1 MSSGNNNYQSR
12 GGRDDS
18 ILSSSIR
25 KVSEDHRLRPFL
37 SQHFDTQSYIKAA
50 IKDGR
55 SEECFADISS
65 CISDA
70 NDEIKSYISQ
80 NKDDLMA
87 GMNDVAFLAERY
99 SLLYSKSQLLQRG
112 IESLK
117 NEALESYKLVN
128 SRILEL
134 ERIHFAGILLRQ
146 LRQFTHA
153 KTQLDHHLKT
163 TSNDNTLNYGSSMI
177 DIRHLATAAK
187 MISDLESLINIP
199 HLLEI
204 DIVAEHADKIRNL
217 REQVWHKAHDLIL
230 TSLKQCNQAVIS
242 ASLQVFF
249 NLNLLPEIL
258 IVIIDT
264 TVKNALSASNDLID
278 LKNVIKSHPDL
289 DQSKS
294 SSSNLIGT
302 NKGQGKDA
310 VLPVSSQLRVLMRE
324 ISHQWSSQIIE
335 YGMQIQLLQK
345 VIKKNENPMNNIL
358 KVMTKAHPSMVDGSL
373 LNLFWDRFASSLQ
386 DLLATKLKATPMA
399 ATRIYPSLRKGIVEV
414 KDSFSNVTSKDFADS
429 NFLDMGE
436 VSLFLSNNNGD
447 NDMYKDGMFG
457 SVYYKFQDEDYFSGL
472 SSLAIGC
479 RHINNKNSRREKILK
494 SNYSDKITKYQFSN
508 GSSGNNNDEI
518 ETGLLVGLRP
528 IRDRYLFDSLNRM
541 IAPVLQMFPEM
552 EGYTAAVPS
561 KRDILTLIKALQSE
575 FVIAIVEGEKGL
587 LKAVLK
593 EALKVLR
600 TMIAKVEGMH
610 NASPDSKKLSAQNSF
625 ARNSLQEYNAQLVG
639 LLMQVSESLDKLPSQ
654 VLRNAL
660 ETPGSSIISGD
671 ALKSEDDFISE
682 IKTQMDAA
690 CSIIDEVACRHL
702 LRPIVEYLANH
713 VRSILVTILKEGVT
727 VNNKGQVESSQAI
740 LTLSK
745 QIPELIRSH
754 LQSLTK
760 NRIVTLA
767 IEELSLRIMNTYIT
781 VVSLVQPMTE
791 QAIQRIE
798 KDMTTLENILSP
810 FYKPKESCPINEE
823 CEAFKSLLHYS
834 GNSSDSNKNTKKLT
848 AAPHK
853 NDLLSEVFLKH
864 LRPSILLNYLVS
876 SSPNTPIVYDMKDIS
891 LQLYIESLTAIE
903 IDDKKTDDL
912 FNTIR
917 KLYGNINHYKTLSG
931 ERFCWD
937 AVQQAMDILVQ
948 RIAVLSEGQEKQNN
962 REWYEVIL
970 EIGGHFYS

>member
-1 MSSGNNNYQSR
+1 
-12 GGRDDS
+12 
-18 ILSSSIR
+18 
-25 KVSEDHRLRPFL
+25 
-37 SQHFDTQSYIKAA
+37 
-50 IKDGR
+50 
-55 SEECFADISS
+55 
-65 CISDA
+65 
-70 NDEIKSYISQ
+70 
-80 NKDDLMA
+80 MA

-117 NEALESYKLVN
+117 NDALESYKLVN

-163 TSNDNTLNYGSSMI
+163 TNNEIILNYSSNMI

-264 TVKNALSASNDLID
+264 TVKNALSTSNELLD

-289 DQSKS
+289 DQSKGS
-294 SSSNLIGT
+294 TSNLIGS
-302 NKGQGKDA
+302 NKGKDTT
-310 VLPVSSQLRVLMRE
+310 LPVSSQLRVLMRE

-358 KVMTKAHPSMVDGSL
+358 KVMQKAHPSMVDGSL

-386 DLLATKLKATPMA
+386 DLLTTKLKATPLA
-399 ATRIYPSLRKGIVEV
+399 ATRIYPSLRKGIVEI
-414 KDSFSNVTSKDFADS
+414 KDSFSNATGKDFTDG

-436 VSLFLSNNNGD
+436 VSTFLSDNSAGD
-447 NDMYKDGMFG
+447 SDVYKDGMFG
-457 SVYYKFQDEDYFSGL
+457 SVYYKLQDQDYFSGL

-494 SNYSDKITKYQFSN
+494 SNYSDKITKYQFS
-508 GSSGNNNDEI
+508 SSSSSNSNSDEI
-518 ETGLLVGLRP
+518 ETGLISGLRP

-561 KRDILTLIKALQSE
+561 KRDILTLIKAMQSE
-575 FVIAIVEGEKGL
+575 LVIAIVEGEKGL
-587 LKAVLK
+587 LKSVLK

-600 TMIAKVEGMH
+600 TMITKVEGM
-610 NASPDSKKLSAQNSF
+610 NNVSPESKKLSTQNSF
-625 ARNSLQEYNAQLVG
+625 ARNSFQEYNAQLVG
-639 LLMQVSESLDKLPSQ
+639 LLMQVSESLEKLPSQ

-671 ALKSEDDFISE
+671 ALKSEDEFLSE
-682 IKTQMDAA
+682 IKTQMNVA

-702 LRPIVEYLANH
+702 LRPIVDYLANYAK
-713 VRSILVTILKEGVT
+713 SILVTILKEGVT
-727 VNNKGQVESSQAI
+727 VNSKGNVESSQAV
-740 LTLSK
+740 LTLGK
-745 QIPELIRSH
+745 QIPELIRIH

-767 IEELSLRIMNTYIT
+767 IEELCIRIMNAYIT

-798 KDMTTLENILSP
+798 KDMTTLETAMAP
-810 FYKPKESCPINEE
+810 FYKPKESCPIYEE
-823 CEAFKSLLHYS
+823 SRAFKSLLQYA
-834 GNSSDSNKNTKKLT
+834 GKGAANDTNSITKGSKKLAT
-848 AAPHK
+848 APNK
-853 NDLLSEVFLKH
+853 NDLLSEGFLKH
-864 LRPSILLNYLVS
+864 IRPSIILNYLVS
-876 SSPNTPIVYDMKDIS
+876 SSPNTPIVYDTIS
-891 LQLYIESLTAIE
+891 LPVYIESLTCID
-903 IDDKKTDDL
+903 IDDNKTDDL
-912 FNTIR
+912 FNTMR
-917 KLYGNINHYKTLSG
+917 KLYGHSNYYKSLTG

-937 AVQQAMDILVQ
+937 AVQQSMDILVQ
-948 RIAVLSEGQEKQNN
+948 RIAVLPEGQEKQNN

-970 EIGGHFYS
+970 EIGGHYFA